1 MKYKL
6 SSLIIVAFI
15 IVSSIVF
22 LKYYTKKIYENA
34 YSNCK
39 IEYEQKINEMLL
51 SQAKKKINLKNEIN
65 IKKELIDNYK
75 EDKFF
80 KMISKLSEVE
90 DKGDIFLNSFI
101 ASNKEKSETAAYY
114 LFTILANLEKDN
126 VDINGAPDVDFHDE
140 KTKRFAIE
148 QLIIASEGGIL
159 NAQYILGKYYLE
171 GKYVDKNEKLGI
183 KLLKEAEELSNGVI
197 KD

>member
-51 SQAKKKINLKNEIN
+51 SQAKKK
-65 IKKELIDNYK
+65 D
-75 EDKFF
+75 
-80 KMISKLSEVE
+80 
-90 DKGDIFLNSFI
+90 
-101 ASNKEKSETAAYY
+101 
-114 LFTILANLEKDN
+114 
-126 VDINGAPDVDFHDE
+126 
-140 KTKRFAIE
+140 
-148 QLIIASEGGIL
+148 
-159 NAQYILGKYYLE
+159 
-171 GKYVDKNEKLGI
+171 
-183 KLLKEAEELSNGVI
+183 
-197 KD
+197 